1 MPGLYF
7 AQARFY
13 DLAVEWFI
21 SEDPAKDGAN
31 LYAYVGNNLVNCID
45 PTGEFAFTLA
55 AVSISIKAIM
65 EELLVVGVFTYAT
78 TSNRD
83 VIITDSP
90 YLFDCFINAVS
101 GVLLG
106 DTIVKISD
114 GTVSKLNSFDTDFFM
129 T

>member
-1 MPGLYF
+1 
-7 AQARFY
+7 
-13 DLAVEWFI
+13 
-21 SEDPAKDGAN
+21 
-31 LYAYVGNNLVNCID
+31 
-45 PTGEFAFTLA
+45 
-55 AVSISIKAIM
+55 M

-114 GTVSKLNSFDTDFFM
+114 GTVSKLKSIDTDFFI